1 MQGGS
6 DLRYTRMKYK
16 ASRVVRLYV
25 LLVVLHCDSTV
36 LYCSTSTVL
45 VLYWTST
52 VQLYYQI
59 GALFRD
65 FLYD

>member
-16 ASRVVRLYV
+16 ASRVLYV

-59 GALFRD
+59 GALYRYRD